1 MRALPVWPQSLLP
14 ASPVQVHELPCP
26 RRESNAR
33 TEEPRP
39 TCQSVSRFLLIGPSF
54 PGIEE
59 EQEARERNKL
69 RPSSSPD
76 TETNTQTTTSTD
88 LLLLC
93 SNIAV
98 QADRDKT
105 FTESSLSISKI
116 SKVSR
121 ALALASPL
129 QSIPNPYRGAQGRNW
144 RCALLLRLP
153 GSFVPPRP
161 WHSTIPGA
169 ADRVQCRPAKSC
181 NLQSCN
187 LRRAP
192 SQRLQISSRQS
203 SPGQRRRVAS
213 FFLSPSCTI
222 PPSAISNHTSLF
234 PCLDLLPRQS
244 ITQSVRT
251 ILQDTLTQNHRAP
264 NTPSCPASY

>member
-1 MRALPVWPQSLLP
+1 M
-14 ASPVQVHELPCP
+14 
-26 RRESNAR
+26 
-33 TEEPRP
+33 
-39 TCQSVSRFLLIGPSF
+39 
-54 PGIEE
+54 
-59 EQEARERNKL
+59 
-69 RPSSSPD
+69 
-76 TETNTQTTTSTD
+76 
-88 LLLLC
+88 
-93 SNIAV
+93 
-98 QADRDKT
+98 QAIDRDKT
-105 FTESSLSISKI
+105 LTESSLIISKI

-129 QSIPNPYRGAQGRNW
+129 QIPSPNPYRGAQGRNW

-213 FFLSPSCTI
+213 SFLSPPSCTI
-222 PPSAISNHTSLF
+222 PPAAISNHTSLF
-234 PCLDLLPRQS
+234 PCLGLLPRQS

-251 ILQDTLTQNHRAP
+251 ILQDTLTHTQNHRAP
-264 NTPSCPASY
+264 NTSFCPAFLLTLFSL